1 MYHRKTKH
9 LNTVAYCKN
18 YIEGKCNYA
27 DSMCWWNH
35 AEKVEEKTACFICNK
50 TFETKAKIM
59 LHRKKE
65 HKETVK
71 SCSQFQT
78 SSCRFKEESCWFKH
92 ELEDTDSHRKNVPEN
107 DEEKNHEQV
116 FQKVSE
122 NLEPPI
128 NQEKVEKKNQ
138 N

>member
-1 MYHRKTKH
+1 MI
-9 LNTVAYCKN
+9 CK
-18 YIEGKCNYA
+18 KCNYVFQTTFSSQLKLVCA
-27 DSMCWWNH
+27 HPLLSPKCYH
-35 AEKVEEKTACFICNK
+35 LCNK